1 MEFSPVVKR
10 VLLAGG
16 DSDFSSSQQDAL
28 TAINIVTSVISMI
41 GSGFIACSMLYIS
54 YRGWRDNGEILLKK
68 IHSRLVFMLAVS
80 DVNYSFA
87 MLMGDPSDGS
97 SLCYFQAIWGSFFEL
112 TSVGWVVAIAYYLW
126 QSFTRAEVVDEI
138 EEEKDSKSEEER
150 EAQRQQEEQ
159 EHEKWMWYKIWA
171 SNWGFA
177 LFWTCIPFADGNHYG
192 ESGAWCWIDDSDAGD
207 AMRYYCFYIW
217 LWIAIGLI
225 CFLYYQLGASV
236 FNLIEENNKLKNS
249 GSSEG
254 SGGYTF
260 CKVLKM
266 LWSPQAN
273 MDANDAAMINIVRRL
288 CLYPIIL
295 IGSWIFGTVN
305 RLQQTFDST
314 NPNFGLFVMH
324 IWTSNMNGFF
334 NALVYGYNGPFGDS
348 CRRYCC
354 PSSDAGNRDL
364 NDTTDPEG
372 FTPQVDEN
380 PVPARAEMKVQ
391 V

>member
-1 MEFSPVVKR
+1 MC
-10 VLLAGG
+10 
-16 DSDFSSSQQDAL
+16 
-28 TAINIVTSVISMI
+28 I
-41 GSGFIACSMLYIS
+41 
-54 YRGWRDNGEILLKK
+54 RD
-68 IHSRLVFMLAVS
+68 R
-80 DVNYSFA
+80 
-87 MLMGDPSDGS
+87 
-97 SLCYFQAIWGSFFEL
+97 
-112 TSVGWVVAIAYYLW
+112 
-126 QSFTRAEVVDEI
+126 
-138 EEEKDSKSEEER
+138 
-150 EAQRQQEEQ
+150 
-159 EHEKWMWYKIWA
+159 
-171 SNWGFA
+171 
-177 LFWTCIPFADGNHYG
+177 FWTCIPFADGNHYG

-372 FTPQVDEN
+372 HDSSLD
-380 PVPARAEMKVQ
+380 PAVASTKAQGDVEGNASRM
-391 V
+391 